1 MKTRLGPFYTRNGK
15 PLKAGDLIVR
25 EDLAA
30 TLDRIAEK
38 GADEFY
44 RGSLAE
50 DIQEAV
56 SWKAVFVIRQ
66 YNFTYGQT
74 SIARTLMAHTPRL
87 IRTCF

>member
-1 MKTRLGPFYTRNGK
+1 MKSRLAPFYTRNGK

-56 SWKAVFVIRQ
+56 SWKAVFVIRK
-66 YNFTYGQT
+66 YSRT
-74 SIARTLMAHTPRL
+74 SIAGTPMARSSWQ
-87 IRTCF
+87 IRTRF